1 MFKFFQSSAWQ
12 VTDEDKK
19 NGITIQQCVSEVS
32 GVPALKSTSILPF
45 PIMQIFATLHD
56 SRYRPI
62 YDSNIE
68 AASVLQKVAANTY
81 YIYQKTKSILVVSS
95 RDLVLAHHV
104 AHIQHPE
111 VCPKGGL
118 LIMAFTPDPRMD
130 SLKPES
136 KQAVRAHCHVSTFSL
151 ELLRYLDVLTIQ
163 FLILCRLVA
172 GFSRRSVRVKQKQP

>member
-1 MFKFFQSSAWQ
+1 M
-12 VTDEDKK
+12 
-19 NGITIQQCVSEVS
+19 S

-62 YDSNIE
+62 YDGNIE
-68 AASVLQKVAANTY
+68 VASVLQKVAANTY

-104 AHIQHPE
+104 AHIQHPQ
-111 VCPKGGL
+111 VCPNGGIL
-118 LIMAFTPDPRMD
+118 VMAFTPDPPVD

-136 KQAVRAHCHVSTFSL
+136 KAAVRAFCHVSNFYLNIASL
-151 ELLRYLDVLTIQ
+151 L
-163 FLILCRLVA
+163 
-172 GFSRRSVRVKQKQP
+172 S